1 MTQTLYVGNLPP
13 EVDQEA
19 LHLLFSRY
27 GTTSSVTLKGTYGFV
42 VYENAADAEKALTS
56 LNGADMVGSVLV
68 VQPSHQQ
75 RTHG

>member
-56 LNGADMVGSVLV
+56 LNGKYLAHSAKSNSEG
-68 VQPSHQQ
+68 
-75 RTHG
+75 TN